1 MLIKV
6 MWRTVWDE
14 EFRLKLYDDSDGAE
28 GQVLNLKVM
37 RKEGR
42 EEELIGEGNVRIDGK
57 SWREFDGE
65 SNPQL
70 YESCIILTRCR
81 ARLTEWIEL
90 KKEGKYAGEVY
101 CEMTFYPLEVQVRIS
116 IRLLR
121 YVDC

>member
-1 MLIKV
+1 MLTKV

-14 EFRLKLYDDSDGAE
+14 EFRLKLYEDPVGEE

-65 SNPQL
+65 SNPA
-70 YESCIILTRCR
+70 TR
-81 ARLTEWIEL
+81 E
-90 KKEGKYAGEVY
+90 
-101 CEMTFYPLEVQVRIS
+101 F
-116 IRLLR
+116 
-121 YVDC
+121 

>member
-1 MLIKV
+1 MRTIVDKNGGQVPRKVDSALFSKDYLLIRV

-14 EFRLKLYDDSDGAE
+14 EFRLKLYDDSDGAA

-65 SNPQL
+65 SNPS
-70 YESCIILTRCR
+70 Y
-81 ARLTEWIEL
+81 AR
-90 KKEGKYAGEVY
+90 V
-101 CEMTFYPLEVQVRIS
+101 V
-116 IRLLR
+116 
-121 YVDC
+121 